1 MGNITIDKSGEEYV
15 GAWSRFLTRFSF
27 WARQGLET
35 PEVGS
40 QLNGGA
46 SREGTSNV
54 STTSAMSLSAVWACV
69 RIITETVSS
78 LPLHL
83 YKGEGAS
90 RKRVR
95 GTDLA
100 RLLTEQPNEY
110 MTAQEFRES
119 MTMQL
124 VLFGNAYA
132 LKHKNVVGKTISL
145 DPLQSEAMDVL
156 RSKNG
161 DITYKYTI
169 DKESRLFKADEI
181 LHLKG
186 FGSNGLTG
194 LSVLAFARASIS
206 LGLAADDY
214 GRSFFTNGG
223 KPSGILMVDK
233 VLTKE
238 QRAAVRDN
246 FEDLAR
252 GDSSNRLWV
261 LEAAMKYEPVSIPP
275 EDAQFLATR
284 SFQVA
289 DIARFF
295 NVPLFL
301 LQSSEKSTSWG
312 SGLEQQN
319 QAFLTY
325 CLQPYLSRWENVIK
339 KSLINELGATG
350 KDQFAEHSV
359 EGLLRSDSQA
369 RASFYEVMVRNGLYT
384 RNECREL
391 ENMPPIEGGEV
402 ATAQAQNLPLLELSK
417 ANANPQALTQDQPKV
432 DPTIDPNKE
441 VTNNATQNT

>member
-1 MGNITIDKSGEEYV
+1 MGDITIDKSGNEYV

-27 WARQGLET
+27 WAQSGLDT

-40 QLNGGA
+40 QLAGGA
-46 SREGTSNV
+46 SREGVGNV
-54 STTSAMSLSAVWACV
+54 SSATAMSLSAVWACV
-69 RIITETVSS
+69 RLITETVSS
-78 LPLHL
+78 LPLHI
-83 YKGEGAS
+83 YEGDREN

-95 GTDLA
+95 GTELT
-100 RLLTEQPNEY
+100 RLLTETPNEY
-110 MTAQEFRES
+110 MTAQEFREA

-124 VLFGNAYA
+124 VIFGNAYA
-132 LKHKNVVGKTISL
+132 LKHKNSLGKTIAL
-145 DPLQSEAMDVL
+145 DPMQSDCMDVL
-156 RSKNG
+156 RAENG
-161 DITYKYTI
+161 AITYQYTI
-169 DKESRLFKADEI
+169 GKEKRLFKAEDI
-181 LHLKG
+181 FHLKG

-194 LSVLAFARASIS
+194 LSVLAFARASIA

-246 FEDLAR
+246 FEDLAK

-261 LEAAMKYEPVSIPP
+261 LEAAMKYEPISIPP
-275 EDAQFLATR
+275 EDAQFLATK
-284 SFQVA
+284 SFQIA

-325 CLQPYLSRWENVIK
+325 CLRPYLTRWESVIK
-339 KSLINELGATG
+339 RSVISELGSKG
-350 KDQFAEHSV
+350 KDQFAEHMV
-359 EGLLRSDSQA
+359 EGLLRADSQA
-369 RASFYEVMVRNGLYT
+369 RANFYAVMTQNGIMT
-384 RNECREL
+384 RNEARSL
-391 ENMPPIEGGEV
+391 ENMPPVDGGDV
-402 ATAQAQNLPLLELSK
+402 ATAQAQNLPLMELSK
-417 ANANPQALTQDQPKV
+417 TNITTQGA
-432 DPTIDPNKE
+432 
-441 VTNNATQNT
+441 NNATQNT